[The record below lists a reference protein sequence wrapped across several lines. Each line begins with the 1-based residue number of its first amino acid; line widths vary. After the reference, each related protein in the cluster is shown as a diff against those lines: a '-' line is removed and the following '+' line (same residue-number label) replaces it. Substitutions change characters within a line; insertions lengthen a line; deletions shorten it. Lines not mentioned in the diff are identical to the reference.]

1 MGADLTGTERAF
13 VARALRRRRLFLA
26 LSVFGLAV
34 AVGLGVYYTWRK
46 LHDPA
51 FEVGLKISIGAF
63 VLILILLGASL
74 WFERRGGGKGGAAP
88 AAPAVSHG

>member
-1 MGADLTGTERAF
+1 MGEDLTATERAF

-26 LSVFGLAV
+26 LSLFGLVV

-51 FEVGLKISIGAF
+51 FAVGARMVIV
-63 VLILILLGASL
+63 VLILLNSRQNLRQYRFAGILEKLEPVACIG
-74 WFERRGGGKGGAAP
+74 RRR
-88 AAPAVSHG
+88 

>member
-26 LSVFGLAV
+26 LSVFGLVV

-51 FEVGLKISIGAF
+51 FEVGARMVII
-63 VLILILLGASL
+63 VLVLLNSRQNLRQYRFAGILEKL
-74 WFERRGGGKGGAAP
+74 EP
-88 AAPAVSHG
+88 

>member
-51 FEVGLKISIGAF
+51 FEVGARMVIIVLVLLNSRQNLRQYRFAGILKK
-63 VLILILLGASL
+63 L
-74 WFERRGGGKGGAAP
+74 EP
-88 AAPAVSHG
+88 

>member
-51 FEVGLKISIGAF
+51 FEVGARMVII
-63 VLILILLGASL
+63 VLVLLNSRQNLRQYRFAGILEKL
-74 WFERRGGGKGGAAP
+74 EP
-88 AAPAVSHG
+88 

>member
-13 VARALRRRRLFLA
+13 VARAVRRRRLFLA
-26 LSVFGLAV
+26 LSVLGLVV

-51 FEVGLKISIGAF
+51 YAVGPRLVIV
-63 VLILILLGASL
+63 VLILLNSRQNLRQYRFAGILQKL
-74 WFERRGGGKGGAAP
+74 EP
-88 AAPAVSHG
+88 

>member
-1 MGADLTGTERAF
+1 LSADLTESERAF

-26 LSVFGLAV
+26 LSVVGVLV

-51 FEVGLKISIGAF
+51 FAVGARMVIV
-63 VLILILLGASL
+63 VLVLLNSRQNLRQYRFAGILAKL
-74 WFERRGGGKGGAAP
+74 EP
-88 AAPAVSHG
+88 

>member
-13 VARALRRRRLFLA
+13 VARALRRRRLFIA
-26 LSVFGLAV
+26 HSVFGLAV

-51 FEVGLKISIGAF
+51 FEVGARMVII
-63 VLILILLGASL
+63 VLVLLNSRQNLRQYRFAGILEKL
-74 WFERRGGGKGGAAP
+74 EP
-88 AAPAVSHG
+88 

>member
-1 MGADLTGTERAF
+1 LSADLTESERAF

-26 LSVFGLAV
+26 LSVGGVLV

-51 FEVGLKISIGAF
+51 FAVGARMVIV
-63 VLILILLGASL
+63 VLVLLNSRQNLRQYRFAGILAKL
-74 WFERRGGGKGGAAP
+74 EP
-88 AAPAVSHG
+88 

>member
-26 LSVFGLAV
+26 LSVFGLVV

-51 FEVGLKISIGAF
+51 FEVGARMVIIVLVLLNSRQNLRQYRFAGILKK
-63 VLILILLGASL
+63 L
-74 WFERRGGGKGGAAP
+74 EP
-88 AAPAVSHG
+88 